1 MSGAEAIVA
10 VQLID
15 ACTGITKT
23 IFGIGRAVH
32 DAQGLPPKLRAL
44 CDQLPMIE
52 DLLESARETC
62 EEGKVTEDAIKS
74 AEPVLK
80 QCEQVLSELRDIFRK
95 ACPKDGDDRGK
106 RIWKGAKA
114 VFFGRDSQLQKL
126 LGTIQDNFKLLEQKE
141 MYVIGDK
148 LDALLQHTEALAQD
162 DGGKYTHSGAGNI
175 VANEGGTP
183 TNYVQGGEKNRQINN
198 PGAYHGGPATT
209 YKTYRSRGTH
219 PDIAFGNYHRG
230 FQLAQ
235 NYGHVHIAPERP
247 ETPPKPSSNVPF
259 RRDPHLVECPTLTEQ
274 FRAKLSVP
282 AGRVALVGL
291 GGVGKSQLAIEY
303 ARQLRQQS
311 PQTWV
316 LWIHAS
322 SAARFKQSVRDV
334 ADQGRGIWLLVLDNA
349 DDAGLLLEPPA
360 TTGEAQPARRRIDYI
375 PTCDQGSVVI
385 TTRSKKE
392 ALRVVYESD
401 IVDVLP
407 MSEGE
412 AEVLLES
419 KLGQPSQDHR
429 ELVLALDCMPLAIAQ
444 AAGYIRERRP
454 RYSVQQDCR
463 EMERSRAS
471 RTSLLLRNDPLLSQD
486 AEAHGSV
493 LLTWQISSE
502 HIHETRRSAA
512 ELLSLMSFC
521 DRLAIPEILLRVTV
535 EEPSGSADGILDF
548 VEDIV
553 VLRNFSFVSHTADAQ
568 TWEMHRLVQDAT
580 LVWLE
585 GYERLDNV
593 RERFVYHLHT
603 TFPTG
608 HFENWQVCRTL
619 FPHAKSAAEQKP
631 VTPSALI

>member
-23 IFGIGRAVH
+23 IIDIGRA
-32 DAQGLPPKLRAL
+32 
-44 CDQLPMIE
+44 
-52 DLLESARETC
+52 
-62 EEGKVTEDAIKS
+62 
-74 AEPVLK
+74 
-80 QCEQVLSELRDIFRK
+80 VLSELRDIFRK

-198 PGAYHGGPATT
+198 PGVYHEGPAKPIVREVRTPTSPSATITAASSWHSTT
-209 YKTYRSRGTH
+209 GTSTSR
-219 PDIAFGNYHRG
+219 
-230 FQLAQ
+230 
-235 NYGHVHIAPERP
+235 
-247 ETPPKPSSNVPF
+247 
-259 RRDPHLVECPTLTEQ
+259 
-274 FRAKLSVP
+274 
-282 AGRVALVGL
+282 
-291 GGVGKSQLAIEY
+291 QLAIE
-303 ARQLRQQS
+303 
-311 PQTWV
+311 
-316 LWIHAS
+316 
-322 SAARFKQSVRDV
+322 
-334 ADQGRGIWLLVLDNA
+334 GRGRWLLVLDNA

-360 TTGEAQPARRRIDYI
+360 TTGEAQPAPRRIDYI
-375 PTCDQGSVVI
+375 PTCDHGSVVI

-392 ALRVVYESD
+392 PLRVVYESD

-407 MSEGE
+407 VSEGE
-412 AEVLLES
+412 AGVLLES
-419 KLGQPSQDHR
+419 KLGQPSQDNR

-471 RTSLLLRNDPLLSQD
+471 RTSLLLRNDPLLSQE

-493 LLTWQISSE
+493 LLTWQISFE

-512 ELLSLMSFC
+512 ELLSLMGFC

-553 VLRNFSFVSHTADAQ
+553 VLRRFSFVSLTADAQ
-568 TWEMHRLVQDAT
+568 T
-580 LVWLE
+580 
-585 GYERLDNV
+585 GKC
-593 RERFVYHLHT
+593 
-603 TFPTG
+603 TG
-608 HFENWQVCRTL
+608 WFRTL
-619 FPHAKSAAEQKP
+619 HWSGWKVMKGLMTSASDLCIICILRFRPGTSRTGRCVVHCSRMRRARRSKSQLLRAHLF
-631 VTPSALI
+631 SGRR